1 MATRYTFHPIATRVA
16 PYTFHF
22 PHEGRTWQCA
32 VIGAEHLNTL
42 AFTVEPQ
49 PGVPDLY
56 CSGAV
61 FLTFEVTSKDAEGY
75 SGSHAALECLLVQT
89 TEEKAARATD
99 FMERWEEDQADARAK
114 GQTWRLRT
122 APDGCSMSV
131 IL

>member
-1 MATRYTFHPIATRVA
+1 MATRFITRATATRVA

-22 PHEGRTWQCA
+22 PHGGHTWQCTI
-32 VIGAEHLNTL
+32 IGAEHCPTL
-42 AFTVEPQ
+42 ELAVEPQ

-61 FLTFEVTSKDAEGY
+61 FLTFEVTSKDSEGY

-89 TEEKAARATD
+89 PGQKAARAAD

-122 APDGCSMSV
+122 APDGCSMPT